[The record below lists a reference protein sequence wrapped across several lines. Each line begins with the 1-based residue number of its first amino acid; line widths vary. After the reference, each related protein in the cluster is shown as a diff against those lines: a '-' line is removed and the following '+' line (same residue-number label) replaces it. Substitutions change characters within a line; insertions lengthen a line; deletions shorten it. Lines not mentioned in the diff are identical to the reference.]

1 MKQVFIFLKKKKCRH
16 SRNNLIK
23 HWVKMVTNQVTHY
36 MPVKFLLGT
45 YRRLQLLISYRVHIS
60 NMVTHAR
67 WNDRVR
73 GPKDL
78 ATMTDF
84 IFLVGKDNSYER
96 MHLRFFF
103 SNPHLTPVN
112 LKTEQIKRDNFWV
125 WTFTTILVKIFF
137 ANYLSPNWDY
147 DSHFEVLNMSKY

>member
-1 MKQVFIFLKKKKCRH
+1 MYKLQIELKENLLDLNLNELENELYNIDETGLYLFEKKECKH

-23 HWVKMVTNQVTHY
+23 HWVKMVTNQVTQY

-103 SNPHLTPVN
+103 QTH
-112 LKTEQIKRDNFWV
+112 I
-125 WTFTTILVKIFF
+125 
-137 ANYLSPNWDY
+137 
-147 DSHFEVLNMSKY
+147 SHQST